1 MPDEHEPRNVRL
13 LDTHEQPEKA
23 FFQQPDYVNVDFRLR
38 IGATMLQGY
47 KLFDADA
54 HAMMSPRMWET
65 LPNEYMARRPRPTLV
80 HDASDLGRWD
90 NGWLVE
96 GQIIPHALGP
106 GSQPGNEPARV
117 LEAFG
122 AKSDSE
128 NFPLSG
134 LDLSDPGARLRG
146 MDFMGVDHQML
157 YPTTLYA
164 RMTGDPGF
172 EAALM
177 RSYNRYIGK
186 QCAVAAQRLKWA
198 GLLPLRQARQG
209 CEAIEEMSRL
219 GASAAVV
226 YGTAGDRLLCDQS
239 FTVVWDELQRSGLP
253 LCVHMGMSYPPFH
266 QVCNGLL
273 DAHGIGM
280 SLPAMMA
287 FVAIVGHGMLD
298 RYASLKVGFL
308 EFGAEWILYM
318 VPRLDHYLPIDRSQM
333 PIKGELCQRAIVDYV
348 KSGRIFIAGEAD
360 DRMLPQEI
368 ELLGEDQL
376 LYSSD
381 LPHGEGRH
389 NAAKEILARGDISAT
404 QKRKILYDNAVRFFG
419 EP

>member
-1 MPDEHEPRNVRL
+1 
-13 LDTHEQPEKA
+13 
-23 FFQQPDYVNVDFRLR
+23 
-38 IGATMLQGY
+38 MLQGY

-65 LPNEYMARRPRPTLV
+65 LPDEYMARRPRPARV
-80 HDASDLGRWD
+80 HDASDMGRWN

-117 LEAFG
+117 LESFG

-134 LDLSDPGARLRG
+134 LDLSDPEARLRG

-164 RMTGDPGF
+164 RMTVDPGF

-186 QCAVAAQRLKWA
+186 QCRVAAKRLKWA
-198 GLLPLRQARQG
+198 GLLPLREARQG
-209 CEAIEEMSRL
+209 CEAIEEMGQL

-226 YGTAGDRLLCDQS
+226 YGTAGDRLLCDKS
-239 FTVVWDELQRSGLP
+239 FTAVWDELHRSGLP
-253 LCVHMGMSYPPFH
+253 LCVHMGMSYPPFL

-287 FVAIVGHGMLD
+287 FVAIAGHGMLD
-298 RYASLKVGFL
+298 RYPNLKVGFL

-333 PIKGELCQRAIVDYV
+333 PIKEELSQRTTEDYV
-348 KSGRIFIAGEAD
+348 KSGRIFIAGEAG

-368 ELLGEDQL
+368 ELLGEDQI

-389 NAAKEILARGDISAT
+389 NAAQEILARGDITET
-404 QKRKILYDNAVRFFG
+404 QKRKILYDNAVKFFG
-419 EP
+419 AP

>member
-1 MPDEHEPRNVRL
+1 
-13 LDTHEQPEKA
+13 
-23 FFQQPDYVNVDFRLR
+23 
-38 IGATMLQGY
+38 MLQGY

-65 LPNEYMARRPRPTLV
+65 LPDQYIARRPRPTRI
-80 HDASDLGRWD
+80 HDASDMGRWT

-117 LEAFG
+117 LEEFG
-122 AKSDSE
+122 AKSNSE
-128 NFPLSG
+128 EFPLSSF
-134 LDLSDPGARLRG
+134 DLSDPLARLRG

-186 QCAVAAQRLKWA
+186 QCRVAAQRLKWA
-198 GLLPLRQARQG
+198 GLLPLREVRQG
-209 CEAIEEMSRL
+209 CEAVEEMSKL
-219 GASAAVV
+219 GATAAVV
-226 YGTAGDRLLCDQS
+226 YGTAGDRLLCDKS
-239 FTVVWDELQRSGLP
+239 FTPVWDELYRSGLP
-253 LCVHMGMSYPPFH
+253 LCVHMGMSYPPFL
-266 QVCNGLL
+266 QVCNDLL

-287 FVAIVGHGMLD
+287 FVAIAGHGMLD
-298 RYASLKVGFL
+298 RYPNLKVGFL

-333 PIKGELCQRAIVDYV
+333 PIKEELSQRTIEDCV

-360 DRMLPQEI
+360 DKMLPQEI
-368 ELLGEDQL
+368 ELLGEDQI

-389 NAAKEILARGDISAT
+389 NAAQEILARGDITAA
-404 QKRKILYDNAVRFFG
+404 QKRKILYDNAEKFFG
-419 EP
+419 AP

>member
-1 MPDEHEPRNVRL
+1 
-13 LDTHEQPEKA
+13 
-23 FFQQPDYVNVDFRLR
+23 
-38 IGATMLQGY
+38 MLQGY

-54 HAMMSPRMWET
+54 HTMMSPRMWET
-65 LPNEYMARRPRPTLV
+65 LPREYFARRPRPTRV
-80 HDASDLGRWD
+80 HDVSDMGRWTT
-90 NGWLVE
+90 GWLVE

-117 LEAFG
+117 LEDFG
-122 AKSDSE
+122 AKSNSE
-128 NFPLSG
+128 AFPLSSF
-134 LDLSDPGARLRG
+134 DLSDPKARLRG

-164 RMTGDPGF
+164 RMTQDPGF

-177 RSYNRYIGK
+177 RSYNRYVGG
-186 QCAVAAQRLKWA
+186 QCQSTPQRLKWA
-198 GLLPLRQARQG
+198 GLLPLRDARQG
-209 CEAIEEMSRL
+209 LEAIEEMTKL
-219 GASAAVV
+219 GATAAVV
-226 YGTAGDRLLCDQS
+226 YGTAGDRLLCDKS
-239 FTVVWDELQRSGLP
+239 FAPVWDELHRSGLP
-253 LCVHMGMSYPPFH
+253 LCVHMGMSYPPFLE
-266 QVCNGLL
+266 VCNGLL
-273 DAHGIGM
+273 AAHGIGM

-287 FVAIVGHGMLD
+287 FVAIVGQGMLD
-298 RYASLKVGFL
+298 RYPDLKVGFL

-333 PIKGELCQRAIVDYV
+333 PIKDELSRKTIEEQV

-360 DRMLPQEI
+360 DKMLPHEI
-368 ELLGEDQL
+368 DLLGEDQI

-389 NAAKEILARGDISAT
+389 DAAKEILARDDISDA
-404 QKRKILYDNAVRFFG
+404 QKRKILYENAVKFFG

>member
-1 MPDEHEPRNVRL
+1 
-13 LDTHEQPEKA
+13 
-23 FFQQPDYVNVDFRLR
+23 
-38 IGATMLQGY
+38 MLQGY

-65 LPNEYMARRPRPTLV
+65 LPDQYIARRPRPTRI
-80 HDASDLGRWD
+80 HDAGDMGRWT

-117 LEAFG
+117 LEEFG
-122 AKSDSE
+122 ARSDSE
-128 NFPLSG
+128 QFPLSSF
-134 LDLSDPGARLRG
+134 DLSDPQARLRG

-186 QCAVAAQRLKWA
+186 QCRVAAKRLKWA
-198 GLLPLRQARQG
+198 GLLPLREERQG
-209 CEAIEEMSRL
+209 CEAIEEMSKL
-219 GASAAVV
+219 GATAAVV
-226 YGTAGDRLLCDQS
+226 YGTAGDRLLCDKS
-239 FTVVWDELQRSGLP
+239 FTPVWDELHRSGLP
-253 LCVHMGMSYPPFH
+253 LCVHMGMSYPPFL

-273 DAHGIGM
+273 AAHGIGM

-287 FVAIVGHGMLD
+287 FVAIAGHGMLD
-298 RYASLKVGFL
+298 RYPDLKVGFL

-333 PIKGELCQRAIVDYV
+333 PIKEELSQRTIEDYV

-360 DRMLPQEI
+360 DKMLPQEI

-389 NAAKEILARGDISAT
+389 NAAREILARGDITET
-404 QKRKILYDNAVRFFG
+404 QKRKILYDNAVKFFG

>member
-1 MPDEHEPRNVRL
+1 
-13 LDTHEQPEKA
+13 
-23 FFQQPDYVNVDFRLR
+23 
-38 IGATMLQGY
+38 MLQGY
-47 KLFDADA
+47 KLFDSDA

-65 LPNEYMARRPRPTLV
+65 LPREYLDRRPRPTRV
-80 HDASDLGRWD
+80 HDASDMGRWT

-96 GQIIPHALGP
+96 GQIIPHSLGP

-117 LEAFG
+117 LEEFG
-122 AKSDSE
+122 AKSNSE
-128 NFPLSG
+128 EFSLSSF
-134 LDLSDPGARLRG
+134 DLSDPAARLRG
-146 MDFMGVDHQML
+146 MDYMGVDHQML

-164 RMTGDPGF
+164 RMTDDPGF
-172 EAALM
+172 EAALT

-186 QCAVAAQRLKWA
+186 QCQFSPKRLKWA
-198 GLLPLRQARQG
+198 GLLPLRNGRQG
-209 CEAIEEMSRL
+209 CEAVEEMKEL

-226 YGTAGDRLLCDQS
+226 YGTAGDRLLCDKS
-239 FTVVWDELQRSGLP
+239 FAPVWDELHRSALP
-253 LCVHMGMSYPPFH
+253 LCVHMGMSYPPFLE
-266 QVCNGLL
+266 VCNGLL
-273 DAHGIGM
+273 AAHGIGM

-298 RYASLKVGFL
+298 RYPGLKVGFF

-318 VPRLDHYLPIDRSQM
+318 VSRLDHYLPIDRSQM
-333 PIKGELCQRAIVDYV
+333 PIKDELPQKNIEEYA

-360 DRMLPQEI
+360 DKMLRQEI
-368 ELLGEDQL
+368 ELLGEDQI

-389 NAAKEILARGDISAT
+389 NAAKTILARADITET
-404 QKRKILYDNAVRFFG
+404 QKRKILYDNAVKFFG

>member
-1 MPDEHEPRNVRL
+1 
-13 LDTHEQPEKA
+13 
-23 FFQQPDYVNVDFRLR
+23 
-38 IGATMLQGY
+38 MLQGY
-47 KLFDADA
+47 RLYDADA
-54 HAMMSPRMWET
+54 HAMLSPRMWET
-65 LPNEYMARRPRPTLV
+65 LPQEYAARRPRPTRV
-80 HDASDLGRWD
+80 ADSFDMGRWT

-117 LEAFG
+117 LEEFG
-122 AKSDSE
+122 ASSNNPD
-128 NFPLSG
+128 FPLSSF
-134 LDLSDPGARLRG
+134 DLSDPDARLRG
-146 MDFMGVDHQML
+146 LDCMGIDHQML

-164 RMTGDPGF
+164 RMTSDPGF
-172 EAALM
+172 EAALF
-177 RSYNRYIGK
+177 RSYNRYMGQ
-186 QCAVAAQRLKWA
+186 QCRAAAKRLKWA
-198 GLLPLRQARQG
+198 GLLPLRETRQG
-209 CEAIEEMSRL
+209 CEAVEEMRNL

-226 YGTAGDRLLCDQS
+226 YGTAGERLLCHPS
-239 FTVVWDELQRSGLP
+239 FTPVWDELHRAGLP
-253 LCVHMGMSYPPFH
+253 LCVHMGMSYPPFAE
-266 QVCNGLL
+266 VCTGLL

-298 RYASLKVGFL
+298 RYSNLKVGFL

-333 PIKGELCQRAIVDYV
+333 PIKDEVPLKRIEEYAC
-348 KSGRIFIAGEAD
+348 SGRIFLAGEAD
-360 DRMLPQEI
+360 DKMLAQEI
-368 ELLGEDQL
+368 ALLGEDQI

-389 NAAKEILARGDISAT
+389 NAAKEILARRDLSET
-404 QKRKILYDNAVRFFG
+404 QKRKILYGNAVRFFG

>member
-1 MPDEHEPRNVRL
+1 
-13 LDTHEQPEKA
+13 
-23 FFQQPDYVNVDFRLR
+23 
-38 IGATMLQGY
+38 MLQDY
-47 KLFDADA
+47 RLFDADA

-65 LPNEYMARRPRPTLV
+65 LPKEYSVRRPQPARV
-80 HDASDLGRWD
+80 GDVGDLGRWT
-90 NGWLVE
+90 NGWLVD

-117 LEAFG
+117 LKEFG
-122 AKSDSE
+122 AETHSPE
-128 NFPLSG
+128 FPLSG
-134 LDLSDPGARLRG
+134 FDLSDPQARLRG

-164 RMTGDPGF
+164 RMTGDSGF

-177 RSYNRYIGK
+177 RSYNRYVGK
-186 QCAVAAQRLKWA
+186 QCAFDAKRLKWA
-198 GLLPLRQARQG
+198 GLLPLRDAQQG
-209 CEAIEEMSRL
+209 CEAIDEMKKL
-219 GASAAVV
+219 GATAAVV
-226 YGTAGDRLLCDQS
+226 YGTAGDRLLCHPS
-239 FTVVWDELQRSGLP
+239 FTPVWDELHRSGLP
-253 LCVHMGMSYPPFH
+253 LCVHMGMSYSPFAD
-266 QVCNGLL
+266 VCNGLL

-298 RYASLKVGFL
+298 RYPDMKVGFL

-318 VPRLDHYLPIDRSQM
+318 VPRLDHYLPIDRGQM
-333 PIKGELCQRAIVDYV
+333 PIKTEVPQKTIEAYA
-348 KSGRIFIAGEAD
+348 KSGRIFLAGEAD
-360 DRMLPQEI
+360 DKLLPQEI
-368 ELLGEDQL
+368 DLLGEDQI

-389 NAAKEILARGDISAT
+389 NAAKEIIARTDITHS
-404 QKRKILYDNAVRFFG
+404 QKRKILYDNAVKFFG